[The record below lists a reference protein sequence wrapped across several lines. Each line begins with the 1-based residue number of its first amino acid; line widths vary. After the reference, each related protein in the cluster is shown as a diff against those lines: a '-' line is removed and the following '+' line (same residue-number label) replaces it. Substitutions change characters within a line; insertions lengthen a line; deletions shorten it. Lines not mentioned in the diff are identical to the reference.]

1 MVGDFDRRR
10 GALARSWVWVDGF
23 VIRRFPVT
31 NGEYFK
37 FLEDL
42 VELGH
47 ERDARNYAPREV
59 RQGDS
64 HGVVLYQRSSSGGF
78 GSTSSADPLAPVV
91 MIPHAAAEAY
101 TRWYAERTGLPWRLP
116 GELEWEKAARGV
128 DGRRFP
134 WGERFDPTCANC
146 RETRPLE
153 PELALVDTHPVD
165 ESPYG
170 VRGMGG
176 NIREWCADVF
186 LREGPPMPEKRA
198 TIAVAHNRESV
209 RVVRGGG
216 WADSGEEGAM
226 SSRRESIPA
235 DARAP
240 WLGFRLVR
248 SVSDLA

>member
-1 MVGDFDRRR
+1 M
-10 GALARSWVWVDGF
+10 
-23 VIRRFPVT
+23 RRFPVT
-31 NGEYFK
+31 NAEYLK

-42 VELGH
+42 VGLGH
-47 ERDARNYAPREV
+47 EQEALAYAPHEAIL
-59 RQGDS
+59 GDR
-64 HGVVLYQRSSSGGF
+64 HGVVPHQRSSSGGF
-78 GSTSSADPLAPVV
+78 GLTATADPRAPVV

-101 TRWYAERTGLPWRLP
+101 ARWYAERTGLPWRLP

-134 WGERFDPTCANC
+134 WGERFDPTWANC
-146 RETRPLE
+146 RETRPFE

-165 ESPYG
+165 VSPYG

-176 NIREWCADVF
+176 NIREWCADLF
-186 LREGPPMPEKRA
+186 LREGPPMPQQRA
-198 TIAVAHNRESV
+198 TVAVAHNREAV

-216 WADSGEEGAM
+216 WADNGEEGAIT
-226 SSRRESIPA
+226 SRRESVPA